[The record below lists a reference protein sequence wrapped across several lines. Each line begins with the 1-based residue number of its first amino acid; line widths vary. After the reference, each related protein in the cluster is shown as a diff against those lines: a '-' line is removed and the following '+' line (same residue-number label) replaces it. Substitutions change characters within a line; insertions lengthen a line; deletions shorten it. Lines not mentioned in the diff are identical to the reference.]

1 MDATIDTKNRADLL
15 TFSET
20 FTKLH
25 NQLAD
30 VASRAVHNS
39 NIQLK
44 KDLLKDGGER
54 VQTVAP
60 QYVQYVKQVFDD
72 GSNIAAVEQYNAVIA
87 ALAEAYKI
95 LVKAVKIDEGTS
107 FSRIRELVKAITDLI
122 LNAKNLYGSSTE
134 LIQAISNDTPVGTR
148 IPIAARTSQDSK
160 KVVQNAQ
167 VVADSVTDPTIRRL
181 ILDSIKNIVKSEK
194 DFCGVGQLE
203 KLSANDKNTAI
214 NSFEVLMNSVQKI
227 LTAARTDAI
236 DTYPIH
242 LVSEVLNNVVDDM
255 IQAAKDG
262 DMNAVND
269 KASEVDALSQKLID
283 IMLKKAEN
291 TTDPNEKRYLLE
303 AADLLKK
310 SIADVLT
317 NSKILAQD
325 PKNIEAARKLQDSR
339 NALRKA
345 IDRARGVEGTPDGF
359 LELPKVDVQLVEEE
373 VKEVVVPPVPQR
385 QFNFD
390 FEELADDGPLLKA
403 AKEQGRAAL
412 DVIREAEKCL
422 SELDD
427 PEKQRQIMEASSLV
441 RDLAAQVVESARIAS
456 ENPDDA
462 KAQEDMATKQNE
474 LAMAI
479 GKLLSMIGKGED
491 QNIANALKDLE
502 DALIAE
508 KSSSEEDTGDA
519 ALANNFFKIA
529 DNIRNLITSNFE
541 NGKTGDVNKN
551 VETAREIGS
560 LSTQANKALAA
571 LAKTVKSD
579 TFKTQISNGG
589 KIVADNALK
598 LKILAA
604 VKVSGGDDETGQV
617 ASAALGL
624 KVQIE
629 DIVSQLK
636 AGFLRHRVQATA
648 RQTLAL
654 KKIAEAVRKA
664 RFIT

>member
-325 PKNIEAARKLQDSR
+325 PKNIETARKLQDSR